1 MGVQRVGI
9 CGVGAAWPIECP
21 MTLHS
26 KKSFLKK
33 CVLALPVMGA
43 ALFLTG
49 CDGGPEIYAWRSE
62 VHSPKTVT
70 LRDTSSGEEIL
81 KVDVPVGQQ
90 LNMKFDKF
98 RDIAE
103 TDGND
108 TLNWSLKN
116 WNDDSVAGGNTLKVP
131 PPSSRRLDVT
141 LRPAPEQRP
150 LDTK

>member
-1 MGVQRVGI
+1 
-9 CGVGAAWPIECP
+9 

-26 KKSFLKK
+26 KKSVFSKSL
-33 CVLALPVMGA
+33 LALPMLGA

-49 CDGGPEIYAWRSE
+49 CDGGPEMYTYRSE

-90 LNMKFDKF
+90 LNLKFDKF

-108 TLNWSLKN
+108 TLRWSLKP
-116 WNDDSVAGGNTLKVP
+116 WNDESVAGGNTLKVP
-131 PPSSRRLDVT
+131 PPSSRRLDIT